1 MSDSI
6 RNLELI
12 ETELSNLDFDID
24 LEDFQYNLDQG
35 ITDFEINNYRFIH
48 QGSIDEIQCNEL
60 ESDEYILGCFTDWFL
75 ADVLELDIDVVQ
87 AMQKAEAFEALGK
100 MVLSMDKLETLQEQ
114 YVSADGYGNHFAIY
128 DGNEHEVGEYLAFR
142 VN

>member
-1 MSDSI
+1 MSDNI

-24 LEDFQYNLDQG
+24 LEDFQYNLEQG

-87 AMQKAEAFEALGK
+87 AMQKAEALFPQPDGLGTWLANPETSK
-100 MVLSMDKLETLQEQ
+100 QKIRSLKKL
-114 YVSADGYGNHFAIY
+114 AINRY
-128 DGNEHEVGEYLAFR
+128 YNNL
-142 VN
+142 